1 MDRGLDFL
9 TKELRRFGVA
19 VAGIQ
24 ETKWFGKDVWTSEDC
39 VFLHSGRPLPAE
51 GDPARRNEGVGIWLN
66 KEMSDAWRRGGERWN
81 PVSSRIMSAR
91 LMLGARG
98 DKLRSGKRNSDLYL
112 SVLSVYAPTNKA
124 TFSVKNKFLNDLQ
137 NVIDGVNKNDILVV
151 LGDFNA
157 RVGSS
162 ENDVSGDCFERE
174 DHQQWGSVLGQYGCG
189 QCNQAGENLLLF
201 CARNQLSIMNTWF
214 RKKLSTRGTWTHPA
228 TRQRHLIDYVIMRA
242 GQRVFCR
249 DVGTVRGASFWT
261 DHTMVRSTLVL
272 DCSRPRRTVVSGPK
286 RFATYKLG
294 CIVTFRKYRAQVQQ
308 NLVDSETVQEFG
320 SIEDNW
326 SAIKEAVASAADAAL
341 GSGRRHQPDWF
352 IDSQSDLE
360 PVIRAKDICHHR
372 LVSEDTTD
380 NRQAFRKA
388 QRVVAKAVKQAKDK
402 WVVSVANEAE
412 DAKKDG
418 RVRWKCIRK
427 LQSAHVGRKPV
438 ASSVILDE
446 QGNLIESSDGL
457 CARWGRHF
465 ESILNVPS
473 QFNADVIRDMPNHEV
488 WDILDLEPAFE
499 ELTSAIRRM
508 KRGTAGG
515 QSGILPELISSGGEP
530 LHRRIHALLL
540 KIWSASDVPSDWR
553 DAQIVPIP
561 KKGDLRSCDNWRG
574 ISLLDVVGKIFARI
588 IQDRL
593 EPLAEE
599 VLPESQCGFRRGRG
613 CVDMVFSA
621 RQLIEKAIEHES
633 ELFVLFVDLRKAYD
647 SVPRSALW
655 MVLEKFGVPPRMV
668 RIIKS
673 LHNGMLASVRVRGGV
688 SESFVVSNG
697 LRQGCALA
705 PMLFNLYFAAVV
717 RHWQSVSS
725 VPGFPLR
732 YRIGRRLVGDRTAK
746 SRLDTAAVTE
756 SQYADDA
763 AMYTTSRSFLE
774 TMAEEFSN
782 CVSAWGLTINIQK
795 TKAMAV
801 GVNSSRDGIVVPDRG
816 TIETVRS
823 FPYLGSIIADDGMLD
838 RELTSRLAKAARV
851 FGTLADAIFH
861 NSGLSCATRRYVY
874 KVTVLTVLFYGAE
887 TWTVKA
893 THKRRLESFHRQC
906 IRSILG
912 ISRTQQWEERLTTKE
927 LAERFGMPWSMD
939 ICLSQHR
946 LRWLGHLAR
955 MDDSRL
961 PKRILFAEGV
971 ETRPRHGPKKRW
983 RDSAVMDLRSQEI
996 ADSEWYALAQER
1008 DGWLRLRHQRRP
1020 QPAAARDF
1028 VCPCG
1033 RRFRR
1038 QNDISR
1044 HRSFCNT

>member
-1 MDRGLDFL
+1 MSKIYFSTIFKMSLMVSTRMTFL
-9 TKELRRFGVA
+9 WCLA
-19 VAGIQ
+19 I
-24 ETKWFGKDVWTSEDC
+24 
-39 VFLHSGRPLPAE
+39 
-51 GDPARRNEGVGIWLN
+51 
-66 KEMSDAWRRGGERWN
+66 
-81 PVSSRIMSAR
+81 
-91 LMLGARG
+91 
-98 DKLRSGKRNSDLYL
+98 
-112 SVLSVYAPTNKA
+112 
-124 TFSVKNKFLNDLQ
+124 
-137 NVIDGVNKNDILVV
+137 
-151 LGDFNA
+151 FNA

-214 RKKLSTRGTWTHPA
+214 RKKLSTRSTWTHPA

-272 DCSRPRRTVVSGPK
+272 YCSRPRRTVVSGPK
-286 RFATYKLG
+286 RFATHKLG

-326 SAIKEAVASAADAAL
+326 FAIKEAVASAADAAL

-360 PVIRAKDICHHR
+360 PLICAKDICHHR

-380 NRQAFRKA
+380 NRRAFRKV

-515 QSGILPELISSGGEP
+515 QSGISPELISSGGDP

-599 VLPESQCGFRRGRG
+599 VLPES
-613 CVDMVFSA
+613 
-621 RQLIEKAIEHES
+621 
-633 ELFVLFVDLRKAYD
+633 
-647 SVPRSALW
+647 
-655 MVLEKFGVPPRMV
+655 
-668 RIIKS
+668 
-673 LHNGMLASVRVRGGV
+673 
-688 SESFVVSNG
+688 
-697 LRQGCALA
+697 
-705 PMLFNLYFAAVV
+705 
-717 RHWQSVSS
+717 
-725 VPGFPLR
+725 
-732 YRIGRRLVGDRTAK
+732 
-746 SRLDTAAVTE
+746 
-756 SQYADDA
+756 
-763 AMYTTSRSFLE
+763 
-774 TMAEEFSN
+774 
-782 CVSAWGLTINIQK
+782 
-795 TKAMAV
+795 
-801 GVNSSRDGIVVPDRG
+801 
-816 TIETVRS
+816 
-823 FPYLGSIIADDGMLD
+823 
-838 RELTSRLAKAARV
+838 
-851 FGTLADAIFH
+851 
-861 NSGLSCATRRYVY
+861 
-874 KVTVLTVLFYGAE
+874 
-887 TWTVKA
+887 
-893 THKRRLESFHRQC
+893 
-906 IRSILG
+906 
-912 ISRTQQWEERLTTKE
+912 
-927 LAERFGMPWSMD
+927 
-939 ICLSQHR
+939 
-946 LRWLGHLAR
+946 
-955 MDDSRL
+955 
-961 PKRILFAEGV
+961 
-971 ETRPRHGPKKRW
+971 
-983 RDSAVMDLRSQEI
+983 
-996 ADSEWYALAQER
+996 
-1008 DGWLRLRHQRRP
+1008 
-1020 QPAAARDF
+1020 
-1028 VCPCG
+1028 
-1033 RRFRR
+1033 
-1038 QNDISR
+1038 
-1044 HRSFCNT
+1044 